1 MRARGG
7 EQLKSLLGRMEETE
21 SRLGTFLHLQR
32 TEFPCGFLLS
42 DTSLL
47 QLLSLEGQPGQMQPF
62 LQQCFPGVKEV
73 RFDLVKGQGEA
84 FTAVVGRRDEAMR
97 LVAPVM
103 CGKGAVVSI
112 MLRLH
117 HAIPQSI
124 SACLSTLVQAGGG
137 PSEWAPTFL
146 AIVAT
151 AVRTCRLVEDAWAE
165 GRHRSKLDHIY
176 LYTLI
181 RLCFIFECW
190 YTSAHMR

>member
-47 QLLSLEGQPGQMQPF
+47 QLLSLEGRPAQMQPY
-62 LQQCFPGVKEV
+62 LGLCFPGVTEV
-73 RFDLVKGQGEA
+73 TVEAVGCLGDA
-84 FTAVVGRRDEAMR
+84 FTAAVGRADERLR
-97 LVAPVM
+97 LVAPVV